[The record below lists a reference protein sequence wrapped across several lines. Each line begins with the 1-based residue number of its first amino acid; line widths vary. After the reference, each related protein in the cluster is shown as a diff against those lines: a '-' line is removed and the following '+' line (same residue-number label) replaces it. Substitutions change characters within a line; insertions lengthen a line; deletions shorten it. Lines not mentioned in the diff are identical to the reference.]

1 MGKGKGKGVKIFI
14 VVEGGKGL
22 GDGNEDGEIGRVGV
36 GYVFSVQ
43 LERKRLC
50 GRWGYHWI
58 CML

>member
-14 VVEGGKGL
+14 FVEGGKGL

-36 GYVFSVQ
+36 GCTT
-43 LERKRLC
+43 RKMLC
-50 GRWGYHWI
+50 EGWGYHWI